1 MHKLYERTENIRD
14 KKVEKSEDNMLK
26 VSTDGRKAA
35 LSLALV
41 GEEQPY
47 DDHCK
52 IYHCIENVMDIYKKH
67 KGCSQLIFCDYST
80 PQNLRYSVYK
90 DLKTRFMECGV
101 PSSEIAFIHSCKNEE
116 QKVKLYE
123 AVNTGKVRILMGSTF
138 KLGIGANVQTKLK
151 AIHHIDV
158 PWRPADVTQREGR
171 ILRRGNENEE
181 VQIFRYVV
189 EGSFD
194 AYSWQILQTKQHFIS
209 QFLSGNSTTRSIEDF
224 TNDEL
229 NYAQVKALALSE
241 PLMKEYTE
249 KENELRNARLVFRQE
264 IMQKESAKIEIKRV
278 EEEQKHLVE
287 RRDKTVLNLEY
298 IEKNLNALKKLFP
311 ITAEIITEK
320 LKVFLP
326 DADITQIGE
335 FSLRY
340 PYMQSEKKLFVILE
354 RLGVEYYVEFGDSA
368 SGNKTRLSNFF
379 EKFKNQVSNIEKRSD
394 ELDKKKEN
402 LQSQIRYDSGI
413 ENRIKRLEDEKQALF
428 NRLSI
433 KTID

>member
-1 MHKLYERTENIRD
+1 
-14 KKVEKSEDNMLK
+14 
-26 VSTDGRKAA
+26 
-35 LSLALV
+35 
-41 GEEQPY
+41 
-47 DDHCK
+47 
-52 IYHCIENVMDIYKKH
+52 
-67 KGCSQLIFCDYST
+67 
-80 PQNLRYSVYK
+80 
-90 DLKTRFMECGV
+90 
-101 PSSEIAFIHSCKNEE
+101 
-116 QKVKLYE
+116 
-123 AVNTGKVRILMGSTF
+123 
-138 KLGIGANVQTKLK
+138 VQTRLK

-249 KENELRNARLVFRQE
+249 KENELRNARLVLRQE

-340 PYMQSEKKLFVILE
+340 PYMQSEKKLILILE

-368 SGNKTRLSNFF
+368 SGNKTRLSNFL